1 MEEERRGRKRKDDLL
16 RPNQQSFQELENFK
30 KKLFTFKKVLFES
43 AEKERESRKE
53 TREREIKLER
63 E

>member
-1 MEEERRGRKRKDDLL
+1 MEVFFLL
-16 RPNQQSFQELENFK
+16 RPNRQSFQELENFE
-30 KKLFTFKKVLFES
+30 KKLFTFKKVLFEL